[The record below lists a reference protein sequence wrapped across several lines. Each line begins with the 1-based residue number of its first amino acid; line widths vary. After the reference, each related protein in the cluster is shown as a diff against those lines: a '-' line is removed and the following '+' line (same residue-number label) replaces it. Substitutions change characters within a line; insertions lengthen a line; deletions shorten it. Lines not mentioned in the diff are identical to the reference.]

1 LKLSL
6 QRVGSRKGTG
16 SQEVVSVCT
25 RPWSL
30 KQAPLLVEMGRNMRG
45 LLKTGEGDGRD
56 LLQKLLLLTK
66 RLAPLL

>member
-6 QRVGSRKGTG
+6 QRVGSRKG
-16 SQEVVSVCT
+16 ST